1 MSATTYTST
10 ITQQLIF
17 GDRRIHVVKFVITSY
32 GTVGIPLTTATTGL
46 AEIDSVISIVSDV
59 ANDLA
64 NGPVAGLWNSS
75 TKVITFIKAS
85 DTLVND
91 TTALTVYVTVIGG

>member
-32 GTVGIPLTTATTGL
+32 GTVGIPIDTTRTGL
-46 AEIDSVISIVSDV
+46 AEIDTILSIVFDV
-59 ANDLA
+59 ADDVA
-64 NGPVAGLWNSS
+64 NGPVAALWNSS

-91 TTALTVYVTVIGG
+91 ATAITVYVTVVGG